1 MLDSSGINFVAFF
14 YAHSSLSMFVF
25 LLGDHML
32 TFADDDDDADAER
45 IGKEAVRVPGPGAV
59 V

>member
-1 MLDSSGINFVAFF
+1 
-14 YAHSSLSMFVF
+14 
-25 LLGDHML
+25 ML